1 MAFSCINTLSMSFR
15 FCSLNS
21 QTYIIMSS
29 ERTFI
34 AVKPDGVQRG
44 LVGEI
49 IARFER
55 KGFKLI
61 ALKMLQPTTEMAKGH
76 YIDLASKPFYNDLV
90 EYFSSGPIVG
100 MVWEGK
106 NVVKSGRVLLGATN
120 PADSLPGTIRGDY
133 AVDVG
138 RNVCHGSD
146 AVLSAQHEIAFW
158 FKPAELISWTSH
170 STGQI
175 YE

>member
-1 MAFSCINTLSMSFR
+1 
-15 FCSLNS
+15 
-21 QTYIIMSS
+21 MSS

-34 AVKPDGVQRG
+34 AIKPDGVQRG

-55 KGFKLI
+55 KGFKLV
-61 ALKMLQPTTEMAKGH
+61 ALKMLQPTEEQAKGH
-76 YIDLASKPFYNDLV
+76 YIDLASKPFYAGLV
-90 EYFSSGPIVG
+90 QYFSSGPIVG
-100 MVWEGK
+100 MVWEGNNAAK
-106 NVVKSGRVLLGATN
+106 NGRALLGATN

-133 AVDVG
+133 AMDVG

-146 AVLSAQHEIAFW
+146 SAESAAREIAFW
-158 FKPAELISWTSH
+158 FKPEELTNWTSV
-170 STGQI
+170 SACQV

>member
-1 MAFSCINTLSMSFR
+1 MAT
-15 FCSLNS
+15 
-21 QTYIIMSS
+21 

-34 AVKPDGVQRG
+34 AIKPDGLQRG
-44 LVGEI
+44 LVSEI

-61 ALKMLQPTTEMAKGH
+61 ALKLLQPTAEQARGH
-76 YIDLASKPFYNDLV
+76 YIDLASKSFYGSLV
-90 EYFSSGPIVG
+90 EYFSSGPIVA

-106 NVVKSGRVLLGATN
+106 NVVKTGRVILGATN
-120 PADSLPGTIRGDY
+120 PADALPGTIRGDL

-146 AVLSAQHEIAFW
+146 SVETAKREISFW
-158 FKPAELISWTSH
+158 FKPEEIISWTSH
-170 STGQI
+170 SSCQI